1 MQNTLKDLN
10 DYVVNDSLV
19 NIDRDIFY
27 VLEVRLVDSD
37 EELTENEIQV
47 MGEDE
52 FISMYRNL
60 VSSSSYGMYY
70 RLDFKAFSVQL
81 TKKVRK
87 ELFRTEDIRLVEHD
101 LQFNLRLDEDGT
113 VKSVKVWF
121 DGDSYEELSEN
132 RKLKMAEMKKSF
144 LNDLFVDSGL
154 TDNEHNRLIPD
165 KAWSVACN
173 VDYDG
178 KYMST
183 RFYRT
188 VEIWFNELKSLSI

>member
-10 DYVVNDSLV
+10 DYVVNDNLV
-19 NIDRDIFY
+19 NIDREIFY

-60 VSSSSYGMYY
+60 VSSSSFGMYY
-70 RLDFKAFSVQL
+70 ELDFKAFSVQL

-121 DGDSYEELSEN
+121 DGDSYDELSEN

-154 TDNEHNRLIPD
+154 TDNEHNRSIPD